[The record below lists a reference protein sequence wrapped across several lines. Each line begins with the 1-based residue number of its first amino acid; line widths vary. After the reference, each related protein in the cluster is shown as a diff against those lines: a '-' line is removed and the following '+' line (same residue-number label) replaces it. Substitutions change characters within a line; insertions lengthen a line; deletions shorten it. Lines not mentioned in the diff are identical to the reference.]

1 MKLPPYL
8 NPIFI
13 PAMLLC
19 LATVAPPAL
28 AQDRDLQE
36 TLQRMESLLEQ
47 QQKELEAQRK
57 ELAEQRTLIKQ
68 LQEAQQSTP
77 GKDEISPALTDE
89 PTSEEKQLADT
100 AADEAPA
107 KTDEAPTEAAQ
118 DADIGRQQA
127 LAQLAKQDQE
137 GTQESEMDTDAFRD
151 DPSNTL
157 YDEDFPGAWPLPGTT
172 ASMKIAGYV
181 NLALVNS
188 FDPVLITDRFIVGSI
203 PPEGENDPRAKAGT
217 EVTANQTRL
226 NFEVREETKQG
237 PLRAFIEADFAE
249 DGDTFRLRHAFG
261 QYRWVLAGKTWSTLM
276 DINSR
281 PEEVDFEGINGM
293 ILSRQAQLRIFPNF
307 GQSMSFKMGIEDPR
321 TDVVNG
327 TGARGQADI
336 VFSMDRLPLGQLG
349 SWNSRVAF
357 IIRDLE
363 ANQPD
368 TNPGEGAATDTWG
381 WGVTTSG
388 RKAFDRWG
396 DEDYLLWQVTY
407 GKGVGRYLNDLNTV
421 GGGDAVF
428 DPEGKLRALPVFAGY
443 LSYSHLWPKDWWF
456 LKSWPGI
463 LRSNFIVSWVNIDNF
478 DFQDG
483 SNYNSTTRAS
493 TNLIYLPTKNVR
505 FGTELLWGERKNK
518 DGSKGD
524 ALQLQFSARY
534 NF

>member
-1 MKLPPYL
+1 MNAVPWLTR
-8 NPIFI
+8 I
-13 PAMLLC
+13 PFLAILACQPLLV
-19 LATVAPPAL
+19 TPVL
-28 AQDRDLQE
+28 AQEEDLQE
-36 TLQRMESLLEQ
+36 TLRRMEQLLQRQ
-47 QQKELEAQRK
+47 QAELEAQRR
-57 ELAEQRTLIKQ
+57 ELAEQRTLIEQ
-68 LQEAQQSTP
+68 LQGAQQPAP
-77 GKDEISPALTDE
+77 GKDEISPSLTDE
-89 PTSEEKQLADT
+89 PTGEEKQLADT

-107 KTDEAPTEAAQ
+107 KTDEAPAEVAQ
-118 DADIGRQQA
+118 DANIGRQQA
-127 LAQLAKQDQE
+127 LAQLAKQEEE
-137 GTQESEMDTDAFRD
+137 GTQESGMDTDAFRD

-188 FDPVLITDRFIVGSI
+188 FDPVLISDRFIVGSI
-203 PPEGENDPRAKAGT
+203 PPEGENAPGAKAGT

-249 DGDTFRLRHAFG
+249 DNDTFRLRHAFG
-261 QYRWVLAGKTWSTLM
+261 QFRWVLAGKTWSTLM
-276 DINSR
+276 DIDSR

-293 ILSRQAQLRIFPNF
+293 ILARQAQARIFPNF
-307 GQSMSFKMGIEDPR
+307 GRSMSFKMSVEDPR

-327 TGARGQADI
+327 NGARGRADI
-336 VFSMDRLPLGQLG
+336 VLSMDRLPLGQLG

-357 IIRDLE
+357 IFRDLE
-363 ANQPD
+363 ADQISSGSDD
-368 TNPGEGAATDTWG
+368 TSTTDAMG
-381 WGVTTSG
+381 WGITTSG
-388 RKAFDRWG
+388 RKSITKWG
-396 DEDYLLWQVTY
+396 EEDYILWQLTY

-443 LSYSHLWPKDWWF
+443 VSYSHLWPKDWWF

-478 DFQDG
+478 DFQDDR
-483 SNYNSTTRAS
+483 NYNSTTRVSA
-493 TNLIYLPTKNVR
+493 NLIYLPTRNVR